1 MRYEE
6 PNPMT
11 RWDAPCF
18 NIFYDDK
25 EAPVDDIWNA
35 LINRKIARPNAATLM
50 KPAVEGNYLYELDKV
65 TQSIVTLVLETQKMG
80 VIGGSINVDGL
91 TLHLPEQAIGL
102 AGLQRLRRQFIGIN
116 KNLMVGGVDRMKVLF
131 VEFLNDQWQ

>member
-6 PNPMT
+6 PNAMT
-11 RWDAPCF
+11 KWDSPCF
-18 NIFYDDK
+18 NIFYQD
-25 EAPVDDIWNA
+25 ESAPVDDIWNA

-65 TQSIVTLVLETQKMG
+65 TQAVVSLVLETQKMG
-80 VIGGSINVDGL
+80 VVGGPINVDGQ
-91 TLHLPEQAIGL
+91 TLQLPDQVMGL

-116 KNLMVGGVDRMKVLF
+116 KNLMVGGTDRMKVLF
-131 VEFLNDQWQ
+131 LEFLNDQWR